1 MLKINIVCVGKLKEK
16 YLKDGINE
24 YLKRISA
31 YAKVAITEI
40 NEDKIPANPSKAQIE
55 KSLQRE
61 GKEIIKVLA
70 NSYPIALCIEGESL
84 SSEQFAKRLENI
96 QLNQNSEISFVIGSS
111 FGLSEEVKKKCL
123 FKLSFSKMTFP
134 HQLMRLVLFEQL
146 YRAFQIINNG
156 KYHK

>member
-84 SSEQFAKRLENI
+84 SSEQFAKKLENI
-96 QLNQNSEISFVIGSS
+96 QLSQNSEISFVIGSS
-111 FGLSEEVKKKCL
+111 FGLSEEVKRKCL

-134 HQLMRLVLFEQL
+134 HQLMRLVLCEQL
-146 YRAFQIINNG
+146 YRVFQIINNG